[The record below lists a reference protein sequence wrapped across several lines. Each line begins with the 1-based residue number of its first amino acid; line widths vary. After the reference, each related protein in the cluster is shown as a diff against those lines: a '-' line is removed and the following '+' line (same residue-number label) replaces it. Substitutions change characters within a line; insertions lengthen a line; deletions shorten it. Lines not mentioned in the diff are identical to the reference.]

1 MTENDSHFYCG
12 TTTGDV
18 LEVDKNL
25 HIEADESLTWQN
37 RDLTAQKSR
46 VYISTIWTND
56 ETKPSSS

>member
-37 RDLTAQKSR
+37 RDLSA
-46 VYISTIWTND
+46 
-56 ETKPSSS
+56 

>member
-1 MTENDSHFYCG
+1 MPNVCNYECNQWHNFDFLQMTENDSHFYCG

-37 RDLTAQKSR
+37 RDLTA
-46 VYISTIWTND
+46 
-56 ETKPSSS
+56 

>member
-37 RDLTAQKSR
+37 RDLTECIKEQG
-46 VYISTIWTND
+46 VYFYHLN
-56 ETKPSSS
+56 